1 MVFSSMLFLWIFLPI
16 TLVGNSLCMYLG
28 KEKVANIFLLIASIF
43 FYAWGEPIYI
53 FLLFLSIIVNWAL
66 GVKLEVSRNKQCI
79 FILAVILNLLG
90 LAYFKYMGWF
100 MHIVQDISGKELSI
114 PIVTLPIGISF
125 FTFQAMSYVWD
136 VYRGEVKAQKNLGDL
151 ALYISF
157 FPQLIAGPIVKYK
170 DIDDQIR
177 YRNITGEA
185 FSAGITRFVYGL
197 GKKVIVANTLAQ
209 AVDTI
214 YGLQDSELSSV
225 LLWSAALFY
234 TLQIYFDFSGYSD
247 MAIGLGKMFG
257 FEFLE
262 NFNYPYISRSIQE
275 FWRRCHIS
283 LGSWF
288 RDYVYI
294 PLGGSRKGEC
304 YTCRNLIFVF
314 LLTGIWHGA
323 DYNFLL
329 WGGYYAL
336 FIVMERLFLLPLLKK
351 SRLFSHSYTLFVVV
365 IGWVL
370 FYESDL
376 RRLGI
381 YFQRMFFFWKYWS
394 LGSSLW
400 YYINIKMC
408 VIFIF
413 ALFCSAGALRSF
425 LDKIQNTL
433 LEIVFLVLILV
444 LSFASLA
451 GSTYNPFIYFRF

>member
-16 TLVGNSLCMYLG
+16 TLIGNSLCMYFG
-28 KEKVANIFLLIASIF
+28 KEKVANIFLLIASII

-53 FLLFLSIIVNWAL
+53 FLLLLSIIINWAL
-66 GVKLEVSRNKQCI
+66 GVKLEASRNKQCI
-79 FILAVILNLLG
+79 FILAVILNFLG
-90 LAYFKYMGWF
+90 LAYFKYVGWF
-100 MHIVQDISGKELSI
+100 MHIVRDISGKELSI
-114 PIVTLPIGISF
+114 PTVTLPIGISF
-125 FTFQAMSYVWD
+125 FTFQALSYVWD

-170 DIDDQIR
+170 DIDEQIR
-177 YRNITGEA
+177 YRKITGEA

-275 FWRRCHIS
+275 FWRRWHIS

-294 PLGGSRKGEC
+294 PLGGSRKGEY
-304 YTCRNLIFVF
+304 YTCRNLILVF

-336 FIVMERLFLLPLLKK
+336 FIVMERLFLLPLLNK
-351 SRLFSHSYTLFVVV
+351 SRLFSHGYTLFVVV

-394 LGSSLW
+394 IGSSLW

-425 LDKIQNTL
+425 LDKIRDTF
-433 LEIVFLVLILV
+433 LEIVFLALILV

>member
-16 TLVGNSLCMYLG
+16 TLIGNSLYMYFG
-28 KEKVANIFLLIASIF
+28 KEKVANIFLLIASII

-53 FLLFLSIIVNWAL
+53 FLLLLSIIINWAL
-66 GVKLEVSRNKQCI
+66 GVKLEASRNKQCI
-79 FILAVILNLLG
+79 FILAVILNFLG
-90 LAYFKYMGWF
+90 LAYFKYVGWF
-100 MHIVQDISGKELSI
+100 MHIVRDISGKELSI
-114 PIVTLPIGISF
+114 PTVTLPIGISF
-125 FTFQAMSYVWD
+125 FTFQALSYVWD

-170 DIDDQIR
+170 DIDEQIR
-177 YRNITGEA
+177 YRKITGEA

-275 FWRRCHIS
+275 FWRRWHIS

-294 PLGGSRKGEC
+294 PLGGSRKGEY
-304 YTCRNLIFVF
+304 YTCRNLILVF

-336 FIVMERLFLLPLLKK
+336 FIVMERLFLLPLLNK
-351 SRLFSHSYTLFVVV
+351 SRLFSHGYTLFVVV

-394 LGSSLW
+394 IGSSLW

-425 LDKIQNTL
+425 LDKIRDTF
-433 LEIVFLVLILV
+433 LEIVFLALILV

>member
-1 MVFSSMLFLWIFLPI
+1 MVFSSMLFLWMFLPI
-16 TLVGNSLCMYLG
+16 TLVGNSLCMYFG
-28 KEKVANIFLLIASIF
+28 KEKVANSFLLIASIF

-53 FLLFLSIIVNWAL
+53 FLLFLSIIINWAL
-66 GVKLEVSRNKQCI
+66 GVKLEASRNKQCI

-90 LAYFKYMGWF
+90 LAYFKYVGWF
-100 MHIVQDISGKELSI
+100 MYIVQDISGKELSI
-114 PIVTLPIGISF
+114 PTVTLPIGISF

-170 DIDDQIR
+170 DIDEQIR
-177 YRNITGEA
+177 YRKITGEA

-275 FWRRCHIS
+275 FWRRWHIS

-294 PLGGSRKGEC
+294 PLGGSRKGEY
-304 YTCRNLIFVF
+304 YTCRNLILVF

-336 FIVMERLFLLPLLKK
+336 FIVMERLFLLPLLNK

-381 YFQRMFFFWKYWS
+381 YFHRMFFFWKYWS
-394 LGSSLW
+394 IGSSLW

-413 ALFCSAGALRSF
+413 ALFCSAGALCRF
-425 LDKIQNTL
+425 LDKIRNTF
-433 LEIVFLVLILV
+433 LEIVFLALILV

>member
-16 TLVGNSLCMYLG
+16 TLVGNSLCMNFG

-53 FLLFLSIIVNWAL
+53 LLLFLSIIVNWAL
-66 GVKLEVSRNKQCI
+66 GVKLEASRNKQCI
-79 FILAVILNLLG
+79 FILAVIFNLLG
-90 LAYFKYMGWF
+90 LAYFKYVGWF

-170 DIDDQIR
+170 DIDEQIR
-177 YRNITGEA
+177 YRKITGET

-214 YGLQDSELSSV
+214 YGLQDSELSSI

-275 FWRRCHIS
+275 FWRRWHIS

-294 PLGGSRKGEC
+294 PLGGSRKGEY
-304 YTCRNLIFVF
+304 YTCRNLILVF

-336 FIVMERLFLLPLLKK
+336 FIVMERLFLLPLLNK

-381 YFQRMFFFWKYWS
+381 YFQRMFLFWKYWS
-394 LGSSLW
+394 IGSSLW

-425 LDKIQNTL
+425 LDKIRNTF
-433 LEIVFLVLILV
+433 LEIVFLALILV